1 MENWIFKIFDKIES
15 VNKKIS
21 YFGMPYGTKIINHIK
36 ENTIGSI
43 MLIIFV
49 AIIFYNINKIFQK
62 KYGHSIVVGTYLFLS
77 PVGALLYGGKYWLE
91 YAMRNNKIKW
101 YPMGFIL
108 FFLSSTIFLV
118 ICIII
123 KIIKEKNL
131 SGIFG
136 LLLSTLCFLIF
147 YEIAKDLLFLFL
159 FFIILNALSGIF
171 ERKENTYIIEQRNDI
186 VGPNF

>member
-1 MENWIFKIFDKIES
+1 MEKWLYKIFDKIEL
-15 VNKKIS
+15 VNEKLF
-21 YFGMPYGTKIINHIK
+21 YLVTPYTTKIINHIK

-49 AIIFYNINKIFQK
+49 IIIFYNINKIFQK
-62 KYGHSIVVGTYLFLS
+62 KYRHSIVAGTYLFLS

-101 YPMGFIL
+101 YPIGFIL

-147 YEIAKDLLFLFL
+147 YEIAKDLLFLL
-159 FFIILNALSGIF
+159 FFIVLNALRGIF
-171 ERKENTYIIEQRNDI
+171 ERKGNTYIIEQRNNT